1 MRTVNNPPLRNPSAA
16 YVIVMV
22 AGVVTMLNNAEN
34 RILVITMYISVLC
47 LLVISERNP
56 PIRDPKTLEMVKSV
70 VIKPTWVT
78 VISRLILMNSG
89 AAKSMMPLFM
99 EMRGKSIVNESV
111 GFFLNSLITR
121 FMFCTFC
128 WMGGLFVISGKK
140 SIAKV
145 ISPALRKAIG
155 KLFCSAMNE
164 STDDP
169 IATPVKSPANIDP
182 FNFPRSS
189 FFVSIITHASIEMPR
204 NAMPH
209 CERNEM
215 MMKRVRLIEGFI
227 PPAMKSAKA
236 QSIPPYI
243 VYFLLFIFW

>member
-16 YVIVMV
+16 YVISMV
-22 AGVVTMLNNAEN
+22 EDVVTMLNNAEN
-34 RILVITMYISVLC
+34 MMLGITMYMSVLC

-56 PIRDPKTLEMVKSV
+56 PIKEPKTLEMVKSV

-78 VISRLILMNSG
+78 VISRLILMNRG

-99 EMRGKSIVNESV
+99 EMKGKSIVNESV
-111 GFFLNSLITR
+111 GFFLNSLITS

-145 ISPALRKAIG
+145 ISPAVRKAIG

-164 STDDP
+164 RTDDP
-169 IATPVKSPANIDP
+169 IAIPVKSPAIIDP
-182 FNFPRSS
+182 FNFPRSA

-204 NAMPH
+204 KAMPH
-209 CERNEM
+209 CERNKM
-215 MMKRVRLIEGFI
+215 MVKSARLIEGCI
-227 PPAMKSAKA
+227 PPAMISANA
-236 QSIPPYI
+236 QRNPP
-243 VYFLLFIFW
+243 